1 MVSPCSL
8 RIVNCHSS
16 LKAVSSAW
24 RDGDC
29 SARQVPNTPGSNPRE
44 SPMGSII
51 LCKTNGVGTL
61 KPSLEKNKAKL
72 LLYVYSSL
80 IQKFM
85 LDMKSEVKTLQLI

>member
-1 MVSPCSL
+1 
-8 RIVNCHSS
+8 
-16 LKAVSSAW
+16 
-24 RDGDC
+24 
-29 SARQVPNTPGSNPRE
+29 
-44 SPMGSII
+44 MGSII